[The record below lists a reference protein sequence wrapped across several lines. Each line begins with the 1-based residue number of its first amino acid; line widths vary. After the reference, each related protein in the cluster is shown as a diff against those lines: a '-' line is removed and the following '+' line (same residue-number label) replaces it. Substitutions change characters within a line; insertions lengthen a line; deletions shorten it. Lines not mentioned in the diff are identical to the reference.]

1 MAESENNVSDNNP
14 GMSPDW
20 KTRFMETVFQSVP
33 SMLISTDNAGIV
45 THWNRAIGKFTGV
58 SSEEA
63 EGKMFWE
70 KVPFLE
76 AYKEKFAEV
85 MESGRGERFSMVE
98 VPGDDI
104 SYLDISINPLIEGE
118 ERGAVIQ
125 IEDMT
130 ESHRKDEYV
139 RQAQKMDT
147 VGTLASG
154 IAHDF
159 NNVIGAI
166 KGTVSSIKYSIMLDR
181 GNVEKLIQDIEKDL
195 TLIED
200 SAKHGE
206 EMVDQLKSLAR
217 KKEKD
222 FTTVDLIKVV
232 ENVLRICRKTFPESI
247 HISGPD
253 EDYQTALVKAFPT
266 QLDQMLLNLCV
277 NASHAMTIM
286 KKEGEQQG
294 GTMSLSLDR
303 VSPGRHFSSILPGA
317 SAGDYWLIR
326 LMDTGVGMSQDVL
339 SKIFDP
345 FFTTKGKD
353 VGTGLGLSMVYNIA
367 QNHKGFIEVYSE
379 PDNGSIFNV
388 FLPVSDEQPP
398 EEAVPASKMENSQN
412 QPEPVRSPLIQRDSG
427 RPQLT
432 VKFKKRF

>member
-1 MAESENNVSDNNP
+1 
-14 GMSPDW
+14 
-20 KTRFMETVFQSVP
+20 METVFQSVP
-33 SMLISTDNAGIV
+33 SMLISTDSNGTV
-45 THWNRAIGKFTGV
+45 NHWNRAISKFTGI
-58 SSEEA
+58 SAENA
-63 EGKMFWE
+63 EGRPFWE

-76 AYKEKFAEV
+76 AYREKFAEV

-98 VPGDDI
+98 VPGDEM
-104 SYLDISINPLIEGE
+104 SYLDISINPLVEGD

-130 ESHRKDEYV
+130 ESRRKDEYV

-166 KGTVSSIKYSIMLDR
+166 KGTVASIKYSMMLDK
-181 GNVEKLIQDIEKDL
+181 GNITKLLLDIEKDL
-195 TLIED
+195 SIIED

-206 EMVDQLKSLAR
+206 EMVEQLKSLAR

-222 FTTVDLIKVV
+222 FTTVDLVKVL

-247 HISGPD
+247 QISEPD
-253 EDYQTALVKAFPT
+253 DDYSTALVKAYPT
-266 QLDQMLLNLCV
+266 QLDQMLLNICV

-286 KKEGEQQG
+286 KKEDEQKG

-303 VSPGRHFSSILPGA
+303 VSPGQHFSSILPGA
-317 SAGDYWLIR
+317 SAGDYWLVRI
-326 LMDTGVGMSQDVL
+326 MDTGVGMNQDVL

-353 VGTGLGLSMVYNIA
+353 VGTGLGLSMVYNIV

-379 PDNGSIFNV
+379 PGNGSIFNV

-398 EEAVPASKMENSQN
+398 EQPQQTKADTAPDASAAPSTR
-412 QPEPVRSPLIQRDSG
+412 QPEIQREPG

>member
-1 MAESENNVSDNNP
+1 MLTASENDISEKDRIAN
-14 GMSPDW
+14 PDW
-20 KTRFMETVFQSVP
+20 STMFMETVFQSVP
-33 SMLISTDNAGIV
+33 AMLISTDSEGIV
-45 THWNRAIGKFTGV
+45 THWNRAVGNFTGIGA
-58 SSEEA
+58 EAA
-63 EGKMFWE
+63 EGKPFWE

-76 AYKEKFAEV
+76 AYKEKFLSV
-85 MESGRGERFSMVE
+85 MKSRKGERFSMVE
-98 VPGDDI
+98 VPGDEMK
-104 SYLDISINPLIEGE
+104 YLDISINPLIEGE
-118 ERGAVIQ
+118 ECGAVIQ
-125 IEDMT
+125 IEDMS
-130 ESHRKDEYV
+130 ESRRKDEYV

-147 VGTLASG
+147 VGTLAAG

-166 KGTVSSIKYSIMLDR
+166 KGTVSSIRYSMTLDK
-181 GNVEKLIQDIEKDL
+181 GNVLKLLQDIENDL
-195 TLIED
+195 SIIDD

-206 EMVDQLKSLAR
+206 EMVEQLKSLAR

-222 FTTVDLIKVV
+222 FSTVDLIEVIK
-232 ENVLRICRKTFPESI
+232 NALRICRKTFPESI
-247 HISGPD
+247 QISGPD
-253 EDYQTALVKAFPT
+253 DENPSALVNAYPT

-286 KKEGEQQG
+286 KKDGETRG
-294 GTMSLSLDR
+294 GSMSLSLDR
-303 VSPGRHFSSILPGA
+303 VSPGEHFSSILPGA

-326 LMDTGVGMSQDVL
+326 ILDTGVGMEQDIL

-353 VGTGLGLSMVYNIA
+353 VGTGLGLSMVYNII

-379 PDNGSIFNV
+379 PGNGSIFNV

-398 EEAVPASKMENSQN
+398 DFPSPTVAENASS
-412 QPEPVRSPLIQRDSG
+412 PETAPVALRDPG

>member
-1 MAESENNVSDNNP
+1 MTESGNIIPDKDRN
-14 GMSPDW
+14 MSTDW
-20 KTRFMETVFQSVP
+20 KTKFMETVFQSVP
-33 SMLISTDNAGIV
+33 SMLISTDSAGIV
-45 THWNRAIGKFTGV
+45 THWNRAIAKFTGV
-58 SSEEA
+58 DAENA
-63 EGKMFWE
+63 EGKPFWE

-76 AYKEKFAEV
+76 TYREKFAEV
-85 MESGRGERFSMVE
+85 MKSHKGERFSMVE
-98 VPGDDI
+98 VPSDEI
-104 SYLDISINPLIEGE
+104 SYLDISINPLIEDKE
-118 ERGAVIQ
+118 CGAVIQ

-147 VGTLASG
+147 VGTLAAG

-166 KGTVSSIKYSIMLDR
+166 KGTVASIKYSMMLDK
-181 GNVEKLIQDIEKDL
+181 GNTTKLIQGLEKDL
-195 TLIED
+195 SIIED
-200 SAKHGE
+200 AAKHGE
-206 EMVDQLKSLAR
+206 DMVEQLKSLAR

-222 FTTVDLIKVV
+222 FTTVDLIKVI

-247 HISGPD
+247 QISGPD
-253 EDYQTALVKAFPT
+253 DEYPTALVKAYPT

-286 KKEGEQQG
+286 KKEEEPRG
-294 GTMSLSLDR
+294 GSMSLSLDR

-326 LMDTGVGMSQDVL
+326 ILDTGVGMEQDVL

-353 VGTGLGLSMVYNIA
+353 VGTGLGLSMVYNIL

-379 PDNGSIFNV
+379 PGNGSIFNV

-398 EEAVPASKMENSQN
+398 EPPPQTVPEKNT
-412 QPEPVRSPLIQRDSG
+412 SPAADPAAAPQISRDTG